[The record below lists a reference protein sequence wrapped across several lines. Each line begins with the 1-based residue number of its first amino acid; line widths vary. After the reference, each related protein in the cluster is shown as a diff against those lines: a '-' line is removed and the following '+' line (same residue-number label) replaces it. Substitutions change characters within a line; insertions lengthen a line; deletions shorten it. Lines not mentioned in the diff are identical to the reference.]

1 MVTPRL
7 PEHWSKFLLKQP
19 ETGMTYQIV
28 DVTLRDGSIVRDVA
42 ITQSELV
49 GEVRGYA
56 EIPFDPADIV
66 DMKVTHNK
74 WEFSQ
79 RALGMMPRKPSNQP
93 MKPTAP
99 LRNNFSVFATTP
111 CRGLSLSR

>member
-28 DVTLRDGSIVRDVA
+28 DVTLRDGRTVRDVA
-42 ITQSELV
+42 IIQSELV
-49 GEVRGYA
+49 GGVRGHA

-66 DMKVTHNK
+66 DIKVTQNK
-74 WEFSQ
+74 WDFQKEGQ
-79 RALGMMPRKPSNQP
+79 R
-93 MKPTAP
+93 
-99 LRNNFSVFATTP
+99 
-111 CRGLSLSR
+111 

>member
-28 DVTLRDGSIVRDVA
+28 DVTLRDGRIVRDVA
-42 ITQSELV
+42 IIQSELV
-49 GEVRGYA
+49 GAARGHT

-66 DMKVTHNK
+66 DIKLTHHK
-74 WEFSQ
+74 WDFQKERQ
-79 RALGMMPRKPSNQP
+79 G
-93 MKPTAP
+93 
-99 LRNNFSVFATTP
+99 
-111 CRGLSLSR
+111 